1 MSVAQPL
8 PAISDSV
15 PSIDRIKSW
24 TGTELRASLALSK
37 ENTPRGRAEAQM
49 WEDRRLETLR
59 DIQERGEAYSSSD
72 PADVALARSLFR

>member
-24 TGTELRASLALSK
+24 TGTELRASLALSR

-49 WEDRRLETLR
+49 WEERRLDSMR
-59 DIQERGEAYSSSD
+59 DIQERSEVYGPSD
-72 PADVALARSLFR
+72 PDDVALARSLFQ